1 MIKFQISVDAWGTL
15 VAGLLSRWPRAVRL
29 LASQT
34 RLEATRAPVRR
45 THRPIS
51 HLLALH
57 RTPRRE
63 LSRPPLP
70 TEHRSCRARTPPRKR
85 VAPSACSLSVTPPPP
100 SPLSRVIRA
109 SVRAYSPFFP
119 TVAMAEVHRS
129 WRSTRPTTTADF
141 PSPPLCSVS
150 LVVNSG
156 SSSPA

>member
-1 MIKFQISVDAWGTL
+1 MIKFQILVDAWGTL

-45 THRPIS
+45 THRPSS

-85 VAPSACSLSVTPPPP
+85 VARSAYSLSVTSSTSQPGQSSLGKGVFAVLP
-100 SPLSRVIRA
+100 
-109 SVRAYSPFFP
+109 
-119 TVAMAEVHRS
+119 HRS
-129 WRSTRPTTTADF
+129 HG
-141 PSPPLCSVS
+141 
-150 LVVNSG
+150 G
-156 SSSPA
+156 SSPELALHAASCPRALSTLPLARARS

>member
-1 MIKFQISVDAWGTL
+1 VCPPL

-45 THRPIS
+45 THRPSS

-85 VAPSACSLSVTPPPP
+85 VAPSAYSPAVIP
-100 SPLSRVIRA
+100 SPFSTVLA
-109 SVRAYSPFFP
+109 SQSYLGKGVFAVLP
-119 TVAMAEVHRS
+119 HRS
-129 WRSTRPTTTADF
+129 HG
-141 PSPPLCSVS
+141 
-150 LVVNSG
+150 G
-156 SSSPA
+156 SSPELALHAASCPRALSTLPLARARS

>member
-1 MIKFQISVDAWGTL
+1 VIKFQISADAWGTL

-45 THRPIS
+45 THRPSS

-70 TEHRSCRARTPPRKR
+70 TEHRSRRARTPPRKR
-85 VAPSACSLSVTPPPP
+85 VAPSAYSLAVTSSTSSTSQPGQSSLGKGVFAVLP
-100 SPLSRVIRA
+100 
-109 SVRAYSPFFP
+109 
-119 TVAMAEVHRS
+119 HRS
-129 WRSTRPTTTADF
+129 HG
-141 PSPPLCSVS
+141 
-150 LVVNSG
+150 G
-156 SSSPA
+156 SSPELALHAASCPRALSTLPLARARS

>member
-45 THRPIS
+45 THRPSS

-70 TEHRSCRARTPPRKR
+70 TEHRSCRACTPPRKR
-85 VAPSACSLSVTPPPP
+85 VAPSACSLSVTSFTSQPGQSSLGKGVFAVLPPPWPWRKFAGVGAPRGQLSSRPFHP
-100 SPLSRVIRA
+100 SPTSR
-109 SVRAYSPFFP
+109 
-119 TVAMAEVHRS
+119 
-129 WRSTRPTTTADF
+129 
-141 PSPPLCSVS
+141 
-150 LVVNSG
+150 
-156 SSSPA
+156 